1 MSNALIF
8 SPCLDGHRQVYVFVI
23 ADVLEKL
30 GYNLFVAGNLQ
41 EKISNAFYI
50 EKLKENPAITL
61 IDTNH
66 YAKGGLDITLS
77 ELQSLQKNCEA
88 DLTIFTEADFHIPL
102 FVSQVL
108 KKSNRLK
115 GKTVGIFM
123 RPFYFYKP
131 NPFLDK
137 LRFIKNIADR
147 WNRDEKVFF
156 SFYLKKFSLLDVSLS
171 IDENFVRNNPH
182 FHWLP
187 DIFQQYADT
196 IVPPD
201 EKSEQRIWIE
211 KLKTFKES
219 NPNRFMFLYFGTAQ
233 LRRGYGTLLRLAKE
247 TGGCF
252 IHCGLRDEKVE
263 SDLDT
268 TENRSA
274 LLNEGRLFET
284 NEFIEDPSCIEFFF
298 KSVSHLILP
307 YYNFLGSSGVMLQ
320 ALEYGIPV
328 LAPDSAII
336 GYRIKK
342 NNLGMTYTDN
352 NFDSLMDQFVAFKKT
367 DPVVYQEHITTYMK
381 MQSPDQLKNALI
393 NSFIDSNKPVLL
405 P

>member
-23 ADVLEKL
+23 ANVLEKL
-30 GYNLFVAGNLQ
+30 GFKIFIAGNLQ

-50 EKLKENPAITL
+50 EKLKGNPDITF
-61 IDTNH
+61 IDTFN

-77 ELQSLQKNCEA
+77 ELQSLQKNCES

-102 FVSQVL
+102 FISQVL
-108 KKSNRLK
+108 RKRNQLK
-115 GKTVGIFM
+115 GRTVGIFM
-123 RPFYFYKP
+123 RPFYFYKL

-137 LRFIKNIADR
+137 LRFIKNISSR
-147 WNRDEKVFF
+147 WNHDEKVFF
-156 SFYLKKFSLLDVSLS
+156 EFFLKKFSLLDVSLS
-171 IDENFVRNNPH
+171 IDENFVRENAH
-182 FHWLP
+182 FKWLP
-187 DIFQQYADT
+187 DIFQQYADS
-196 IVPPD
+196 IVQPD

-211 KLKTFKES
+211 KLKAFKES

-233 LRRGYGTLLRLAKE
+233 LRRGYDTLIRLAEE

-263 SDLDT
+263 FDLDT
-268 TENRSA
+268 KEIRSS
-274 LLNEGRLFET
+274 LLNTGRLFET
-284 NEFIEDPSCIEFFF
+284 NEFIEDPYCIEFFF

-307 YYNFLGSSGVMLQ
+307 YHNFLGSSGVMLQ
-320 ALEYGIPV
+320 ALEFGIPV
-328 LAPDSAII
+328 LAPDRAII

-342 NNLGMTYTDN
+342 YNLGMTFTDN
-352 NFDSLMDQFVAFKKT
+352 NTLSLKDQFAAFKNS
-367 DPVVYQEHITTYMK
+367 DPFSYQKDIQAYMK
-381 MQSPDQLKNALI
+381 LQAPDQLKNVLI
-393 NSFIDSNKPVLL
+393 NSFINSNKPVQL